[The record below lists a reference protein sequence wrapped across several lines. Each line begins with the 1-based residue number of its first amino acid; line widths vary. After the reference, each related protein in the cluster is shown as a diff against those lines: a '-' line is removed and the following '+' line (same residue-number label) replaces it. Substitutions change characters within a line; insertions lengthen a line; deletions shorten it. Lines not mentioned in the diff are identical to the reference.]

1 MMDRSQRLG
10 EASIPF
16 LLVTFSAPA
25 IVGMLA
31 QATYNL
37 VDRAFVGHALGP
49 DGIAGITIS
58 LPFML
63 VLLACGMLIGFGAG
77 ALVSI
82 RLGEG
87 KKDDAE
93 DVLRHA
99 VLLLAAASLIVT
111 VMGLVFL
118 DPLLRLFGA
127 SDRVLPFGRDYLQ
140 IIVLGTVFQVGGF
153 GLNAVIRGEGNPR
166 VAMLTLLIGVVLNVI
181 LAPVFLFGLGW
192 GMRGAGLAT
201 VLSQAVS
208 ATWTLFHF
216 ASGRSVLKLHA
227 GDWRMSWPVCASIL
241 AIGSPPFLMQLAA
254 SVMNSLLNNQLR
266 AHGGDL
272 AISVMG
278 VIYAVAMMVFMP
290 IFGINQGTQP
300 IIGYNYGARKL
311 GRVKRTWQSAVFAA
325 TGIALLGFLVM
336 MVFPAQVIRLFE
348 PSDAALLKLGCRALR
363 MAGIMLPMVGFQIV
377 SAGYFQAVGKS
388 KQAMLLMVSRQI
400 LVLIP
405 AVLLLPRF
413 FGLDGVW
420 LALPASDFVAS
431 LITGVCISF
440 ELRRLNGAQGAGD
453 APKGDG

>member
-1 MMDRSQRLG
+1 MTDRSQRLG
-10 EASIPF
+10 EASIRV

-25 IVGMLA
+25 IAGMLA
-31 QATYNL
+31 QAIYNV
-37 VDRAFVGHALGP
+37 VDRAFVGRALGP
-49 DGIAGITIS
+49 DGIAGITVS

-87 KKDDAE
+87 KKDEAE
-93 DVLRHA
+93 EVLRHA
-99 VLLLAAASLIVT
+99 MLLLAVVSLIVT
-111 VMGLVFL
+111 ALGLVFL

-127 SDRVLPFGRDYLQ
+127 SERVLPFGRDYLQ
-140 IIVLGTVFQVGGF
+140 MIVLGTVFQVGGF

-181 LAPVFLFGLGW
+181 LAPVFIFGLGW
-192 GMRGAGLAT
+192 GMKGAGLAT

-208 ATWTLFHF
+208 AMWTLFHF
-216 ASGRSVLKLHA
+216 VSGRSVLRLHI
-227 GDWRMSWPVCASIL
+227 GDLRVSGPVCASIV

-266 AHGGDL
+266 THGGDL

-300 IIGYNYGARKL
+300 IVGYNYGARKFR
-311 GRVKRTWQSAVFAA
+311 RVKRTWQAAVFAA
-325 TGIALLGFLVM
+325 TGISLLGFLVM
-336 MVFPAQVIRLFE
+336 MVFPGQVIRLFD
-348 PSDAALLKLGCRALR
+348 PTDPALLKLGCRAMR
-363 MAGIMLPMVGFQIV
+363 MAGIMLPVVGFQIV
-377 SAGYFQAVGKS
+377 SAGYFQAVGKP

-405 AVLLLPRF
+405 AVLLLPKF

-420 LALPASDFVAS
+420 LALPASDSLAC
-431 LITGVCISF
+431 LITGVCICF
-440 ELRRLNGAQGAGD
+440 ELRRLNDAQDAGMH
-453 APKGDG
+453 